1 MSRDGGPTPGTAA
14 ASAYPGAMGRP
25 DSLAAGPRTSAL
37 GTRHEPAVPTS
48 VVAAGSLVVGFAV
61 AQATEVRALG
71 GAVLVVGALWC
82 GRHWV
87 RRRPATGVLLLLG
100 YAGGFVGSHLLARE
114 IGAWP
119 SVLTVAGAVGAASWV
134 ASDRRG

>member
-1 MSRDGGPTPGTAA
+1 MPRPAAPSTAA
-14 ASAYPGAMGRP
+14 AATGAGDR
-25 DSLAAGPRTSAL
+25 APR
-37 GTRHEPAVPTS
+37 PAVPTS

-61 AQATEVRALG
+61 AQATDVRALG
-71 GAVLVVGALWC
+71 GAVLVAGAVWC
-82 GRHWV
+82 GRRWV
-87 RRRPATGVLLLLG
+87 RRQGAVTASVLLLG

-119 SVLTVAGAVGAASWV
+119 SVLTVAGAVGAAAWV